1 MIDASPE
8 VTLPLA
14 LGLAF
19 AALVLAIWCLIA
31 TYRTKP

>member
-1 MIDASPE
+1 MINAAPE
-8 VTLPLA
+8 HIIPLA
-14 LGLAF
+14 LGLSF